1 MYTYC
6 TEITAMPHVLS
17 ISYLKIITKLNNLI
31 LVFGTKAFLEDT
43 INVPVFDVNKRHFLV
58 D

>member
-1 MYTYC
+1 
-6 TEITAMPHVLS
+6 MPHVLS